1 MRARL
6 SAKFHFEA
14 AHYQPGYPEGHPNRR
29 MHGHSF
35 TGEVMVESEVNTEDG
50 MVMEHEKLSGAVK
63 EIVATLDHNLLND
76 IPGLE
81 IPTGE
86 YISRWIYNQLKPSVP
101 DLKEVS
107 VMRETVGL
115 KVTYSEEFQ
124 KADEKAVLGE
134 EGVHA
139 K

>member
-1 MRARL
+1 MKARL

-14 AHYQPGYPEGHPNRR
+14 AHFQPGYPENHPNRR

-35 TGEVMVESEVNTEDG
+35 TGEVMVESDVNPKDG
-50 MVMEHEKLSGAVK
+50 MVMEHETLSRAVQ
-63 EIVATLDHNLLND
+63 EIVAQLDHNLLND

-81 IPTGE
+81 LPTGE
-86 YISRWIYNQLKPSVP
+86 YISKWIYDQLKPMIP
-101 DLKEVS
+101 DLREVS

-124 KADEKAVLGE
+124 
-134 EGVHA
+134 
-139 K
+139 